1 MQRKILFTKRLKYEL
16 RNKEITFLSEES
28 VLGSVTKR
36 TVNWFDTKNGW
47 KMLKGRFSV

>member
-1 MQRKILFTKRLKYEL
+1 MQRKIFITKRFKYEL
-16 RNKEITFLSEES
+16 RNKRITFLSEES
-28 VLGSVTKR
+28 MLGSVTKR